1 MDGFASRGRRP
12 HHSIDIVLL
21 LASFAMIAWI
31 VVPH

>member
-1 MDGFASRGRRP
+1 MDGTAARGRRP
-12 HHSIDIVLL
+12 QNSIDIPLL

>member
-12 HHSIDIVLL
+12 HFDIVML
-21 LASFAMIAWI
+21 LASFAMIVWI